1 MSGKSSNAGR
11 RLLILKHN
19 RWWFRRAI
27 PAACQRALER
37 GKFYMVNLDTS
48 DLKVAQRLRDALEA
62 ETLKVFAAIRSG
74 KTVAKETL
82 TAREQGLLYRETLA
96 DAAESD
102 TGEQEDDAYEIVM
115 LAAEATSDA
124 FRNETDRRAFLDA
137 LNAKEDVEAHVDA
150 HLGTLN
156 VIPKS
161 KGERRGQIGRFA
173 EWAKKQRPALTL
185 DRIDRRQAGKYVS
198 EVIDLMDDKTQSK
211 YLMALRGYWSYLAAR
226 GIVEVPESAPRGS
239 GWPWNDQQIRSKT
252 TRVERGK
259 REEKEREF
267 TSEEVERLLY
277 APYPDGMM
285 KAHESQLRDATKIAL
300 LSGLRMDEVLTLW
313 VEDLKEGEDGAG
325 LVFDIQAGKT
335 EAAARPVPVHP
346 DLTEVIQRRL
356 KDAKGKDKPSK
367 SLLFDELAKERDAKD
382 VFSKRFARFRRALN
396 VHEKRDGK
404 RRSLVNFHS
413 ARRWFATSADRSG
426 QQEAVIKDVIGHLP
440 DKKNTTRASYIA
452 RSSGAQMRTCVEA
465 VKLPSGG

>member
-1 MSGKSSNAGR
+1 MAGKSANAGR
-11 RLLILKHN
+11 RLLVLKHN

-27 PAACQRALER
+27 PVACQRALDR
-37 GKFYMVNLDTS
+37 GKFYMVNLETS
-48 DLKVAQRLRDALEA
+48 DLKVAQRLRDALET
-62 ETLKVFAAIRSG
+62 ETSKAFADIRSG
-74 KTVAKETL
+74 KTIAKQTL
-82 TAREQGLLYRETLA
+82 SARELGLLYRETLA
-96 DAAESD
+96 EAAERD
-102 TGEQEDDAYEIVM
+102 TGEEDDDAYEIVR
-115 LAAEATSDA
+115 LSAEATA
-124 FRNETDRRAFLDA
+124 EALRNETDRRAFLDA
-137 LNAKEDVEAHVDA
+137 LHAKEDVAVHVEAHLA
-150 HLGTLN
+150 TLN
-156 VIPKS
+156 VIAKS

-173 EWAKKQRPALTL
+173 EWAKRQKPALTL
-185 DRIDRRQAGKYVS
+185 DRVDRRQAGKYVS
-198 EVIDLMDDKTQSK
+198 EVIDQMDEKTQSK
-211 YLMALRGYWSYLAAR
+211 HLMALRGYWSYLAAR

-267 TSEEVERLLY
+267 TGDEVKRLLY
-277 APYPDGMM
+277 APYPKGMM

-313 VEDLKEGEDGAG
+313 VEDIKEAGDGAG

-346 DLTEVIQRRL
+346 ALTEVVQRRL
-356 KDAKGKDKPSK
+356 KDAKGKNKPSQM
-367 SLLFDELAKERDAKD
+367 LLFDELASERDPKD
-382 VFSKRFARFRRALN
+382 VFSKRFARFRKALG
-396 VHEKRDGK
+396 VHDKRDGK

-413 ARRWFATSADRSG
+413 ARRWFATTADRKG

-452 RSSGAQMRTCVEA
+452 RSSGAQMQACVE
-465 VKLPSGG
+465 VVMLPERD